1 VYTSA
6 FPRCLTR
13 KGYIDLASPSFELP
27 VLILVTEDTVAI
39 ELFEG
44 VCSSGFAFSLVLVRG
59 RCDLGS
65 RAGAA
70 FVTVVTAPI
79 PFTEDFTTGSSLV
92 LSSTRSSIGIG
103 YRISPARI

>member
-27 VLILVTEDTVAI
+27 VLILVT